1 MATLSTNDIKIRY
14 DIDLTKLQEATSQFD
29 KITAEERAMLRELSK
44 LKKQLDDTVQPL
56 KKFGDEAEKSAKKTK
71 DVFDKLEAQIA
82 KIGPAILGIFAFE
95 KIKQFTAALVN
106 TTIQFESMRK
116 AIDFASG
123 SAEMGQKNFEFI
135 RQTAQKLGLDL
146 RGAVEGYKTFA
157 SAANLAGQSS
167 QETNRQFAAVAKAA
181 QVMGL
186 TAEDTKGAFL
196 ALGQMMSK
204 GNVQAE
210 ELRGQL
216 GERLVGAFGIAAKAM
231 GVTTGEL
238 NKMLQKGQVLAADFL
253 PKFAT
258 ELENTFGKGNDQVTT
273 LAASQNRFN
282 SSIDQ
287 LILAIGNKLNPFL
300 KGAYDLAAGI
310 AKSLEQAAGGGA
322 VKKATEDMIAARR
335 VETELAKGLIE
346 LDKQGLMVKVMVDGQ
361 EKERRFRITKD
372 NVEGLRRQIARN
384 QLLTFE
390 DRINNQMQKVAEA
403 RVAAAGTMNSRLQ
416 MNLTKQERELK
427 ILQQMEEQY
436 TKIVGVIATTP
447 PPPKQVDPKELK
459 KEYDERLKML
469 ELLKQQRILIG
480 ELYEDPLARI
490 GAEKAFQEAKLAL
503 QKEYARKGMDISKI
517 EIQNTNLERLNAEQ
531 EFNKQAQALRMQNY
545 RSAVKSE
552 EDIQK
557 ERLKL
562 MQQGIKDYEESEKKK
577 REIDKEMTRIMEE
590 EEKRRQEIRDKAI
603 ELGQTISEGAFD
615 LYQRQLSNEMSSLQK
630 RYDEEIRLADGN
642 KQKITEINERK
653 AAAER
658 DIKLKQFRAEQ
669 LNAVANIWFQ
679 AAPQIVK
686 YGANPATIPLAVLV
700 ASIAA
705 AQTGF
710 VAAQPVPEFAEGTKG
725 KPFKG
730 GKAIVGE
737 RGVEKVVTESG
748 KVYFTPPTAT
758 LVDLPKGSQVIPNH
772 ALSKQELFMASQYA
786 SRSSSTSSPVVGKLD
801 ELSTILKSL
810 PITQLNMDERGF
822 EKYIRTPRR
831 TTKVLNNRFRSSES

>member
-1 MATLSTNDIKIRY
+1 MATLSSNDIKIRY
-14 DIDLTKLQEATSQFD
+14 VVETANLEAAANAFD
-29 KITAEERAMLRELSK
+29 KLTAEEKQALSE
-44 LKKQLDDTVQPL
+44 L
-56 KKFGDEAEKSAKKTK
+56 KKFNSEANNTNKSMGE
-71 DVFDKLEAQIA
+71 LGSIA
-82 KIGPAILGIFAFE
+82 GKIGGVLGGLFAVSQ
-95 KIKQFTAALVN
+95 IKQFAAAVLD
-106 TTIQFESMRK
+106 TTIKFESMKK

-123 SAEMGQKNFEFI
+123 SAEMGNKNFEFI

-186 TAEDTKGAFL
+186 SAEDTKGAFL

-231 GVTTGEL
+231 GVTTQEL

-310 AKSLEQAAGGGA
+310 AASLSSAAGGSA
-322 VKKATEDMIAARR
+322 AKKATDEQIAARR
-335 VETELAKGLIE
+335 VESELAQKI
-346 LDKQGLMVKVMVDGQ
+346 LDISIKQGIFISRQSAARALLGEIDQRITNAQLKQVDA
-361 EKERRFRITKD
+361 RLTKD
-372 NVEGLRRQIARN
+372 NL
-384 QLLTFE
+384 
-390 DRINNQMQKVAEA
+390 
-403 RVAAAGTMNSRLQ
+403 RLQ
-416 MNLTKQERELK
+416 SATKEIA
-427 ILQQMEEQY
+427 ILQEQE
-436 TKIVGVIATTP
+436 KIYEKITGVIVNTP
-447 PPPKQVDPKELK
+447 PPPKPVDPKELK
-459 KEYDERLKML
+459 KEYEERLKML

-503 QKEYARKGMDISKI
+503 QKQYARKGVEISKI

-531 EFNKQAQALRMQNY
+531 EFNQQAEALRMQNY

-562 MQQGIKDYEESEKKK
+562 MQQGLKDIEANQK
-577 REIDKEMTRIMEE
+577 REAEIVKEMTRIIEE
-590 EEKRRQEIRDKAI
+590 EEKKRQAVREKTL
-603 ELGQTISEGAFD
+603 ELGQTLTDGAFD
-615 LYQRQLSNEMSSLQK
+615 LYQARLNKELSLLDK
-630 RYDEEIRLADGN
+630 RYSEEIRLADGN
-642 KQKITEINERK
+642 QQKIDQLNQEKAEKERELK
-653 AAAER
+653 IKQFKADQAAAAAR
-658 DIKLKQFRAEQ
+658 VIFTLAEQ
-669 LNAVANIWFQ
+669 IM
-679 AAPQIVK
+679 K
-686 YGANPATIPLAVLV
+686 YGVSNPPLAFL
-700 ASIAA
+700 AGGIAA
-705 AQTGF
+705 AQLGF
-710 VAAQPVPEFAEGTKG
+710 IAAQPVPEFAEGTKG

-772 ALSKQELFMASQYA
+772 ALSKQEIFMASHYA
-786 SRSSSTSSPVVGKLD
+786 SRSSSTASPVVG
-801 ELSTILKSL
+801 ELREIGSIIRSL

>member
-14 DIDLTKLQEATSQFD
+14 DIDLSKLQEATSQFD
-29 KITAEERAMLRELSK
+29 KMTAEERKLLNELGK
-44 LKKQLDDTVQPL
+44 MKKQFDDAA
-56 KKFGDEAEKSAKKTK
+56 KSSKNFGDEAEKSAKKTK
-71 DVFDKLEAQIA
+71 DIFDKLEAQIG

-123 SAEMGQKNFEFI
+123 SAEMGNKNFEFI

-186 TAEDTKGAFL
+186 SAEDTKGAFL

-231 GVTTGEL
+231 GVTTQEL

-310 AKSLEQAAGGGA
+310 AASLSSAAGGGA
-322 VKKATEDMIAARR
+322 AKKATDEQIAARR
-335 VETELAKGLIE
+335 VESELAQKI
-346 LDKQGLMVKVMVDGQ
+346 LDISIKQGIFISRQSAARALLGEIDQRITNAQLKQVDARLEKDKLKLDAATKEIAVLQEQ
-361 EKERRFRITKD
+361 EKLYEK
-372 NVEGLRRQIARN
+372 IA
-384 QLLTFE
+384 
-390 DRINNQMQKVAEA
+390 
-403 RVAAAGTMNSRLQ
+403 
-416 MNLTKQERELK
+416 
-427 ILQQMEEQY
+427 
-436 TKIVGVIATTP
+436 GVIINTP
-447 PPPKQVDPKELK
+447 PPPKPVDPKELK
-459 KEYDERLKML
+459 KEYEERLKML

-503 QKEYARKGMDISKI
+503 QKQYARKGVEISKI

-531 EFNKQAQALRMQNY
+531 EFNQQAEALRMQNY

-562 MQQGIKDYEESEKKK
+562 MQQGLKDYEESEKKK

-615 LYQRQLSNEMSSLQK
+615 IYQRQLSNEMSSLQK

-642 KQKITEINERK
+642 KQKITELNEKK
-653 AAAER
+653 AAEER
-658 DIKLKQFRAEQ
+658 EIKLRQFRAEQ

-772 ALSKQELFMASQYA
+772 ALSKQEIFMASHYA